1 MTKRFSDVFHCS
13 QLYWSVIWSFYGH
26 HSLKHVMKFKTNK
39 SKKVQNTIRID
50 IDFINNGKT
59 FKVSSKRSKMLTE
72 IKSNTKQ
79 LNSNKKEKH
88 SPSHSPFSRRLGQQ
102 QQLIHNLKEHMRW
115 KSIEHTNEI
124 KIDLSGSKIKPKES
138 KLKGKIVIL
147 KAKDR
152 AITVPMEQDMH
163 TVITEEQSDKNES
176 EENITHIDENIV
188 LSE

>member
-1 MTKRFSDVFHCS
+1 
-13 QLYWSVIWSFYGH
+13 
-26 HSLKHVMKFKTNK
+26 
-39 SKKVQNTIRID
+39 
-50 IDFINNGKT
+50 
-59 FKVSSKRSKMLTE
+59 MLTE

-115 KSIEHTNEI
+115 KSMEHTNEI
-124 KIDLSGSKIKPKES
+124 KIDFSGSKIKPKES

-176 EENITHIDENIV
+176 EENITHIDDDIV
-188 LSE
+188 VSEQPCISNVYEKEGVANYQKELHLIPLVLELSQ